1 MLFLTVISLFLI
13 AGISVAS
20 AQINTD
26 GKLLL
31 PDTPVLNSNVS
42 QISDTSW
49 RPISYFPVSRAPVLI
64 IGAYIRECD
73 YSNTCPDKGSELI
86 ESRTSGDTITLTWSF
101 REICC
106 ISFRA
111 ESEMGN
117 DSTIILTC
125 KRTNTEWCNCICC
138 YKMKYVIITKKD
150 LSGYHFVH
158 KAR

>member
-1 MLFLTVISLFLI
+1 MTLEDSYNMIHLHYLFISL
-13 AGISVAS
+13 S
-20 AQINTD
+20 
-26 GKLLL
+26 LLMVNCIEKK
-31 PDTPVLNSNVS
+31 DTL
-42 QISDTSW
+42 W
-49 RPISYFPVSRAPVLI
+49 KPISYIPVSRAPVLI
-64 IGAYIRECD
+64 IGAYINDCD
-73 YSNTCPDKGSELI
+73 YSNTCPDKGSELV
-86 ESRTSGDTITLTWSF
+86 ESLTSGDTITLTFSF

-106 ISFRA
+106 IRFRA

-125 KRTNTEWCNCICC
+125 KRTNTELCNCICC